1 MREYY
6 CDISLTCAFAAVII
20 VITKGGGHMK
30 IVNWAI
36 IGTGRI
42 AHTFA
47 EALQGTEGARLYAV
61 GSRTLSKAQAFAD
74 EFGFEKAYGSYD
86 ELVRDSRIDVVYI
99 ATPMASHYKDTMLCL
114 DNGLN
119 ILCEKSAALS
129 LSELDEMLAKA
140 ADKGLFFMEAMWM
153 KCRPVYLKALDWV
166 RTGRIGTPQFLKAD
180 FNSLVKYDRSD
191 RLFAPECG
199 GGALLDLSV
208 YPLTFA
214 LDFLGAQPEDITTY
228 AHIGKDGVDLSNTI
242 LLKYETAYADISAGF
257 EVPAINRAVISGDKG
272 SIVFAD
278 WFFCCCEVSLYDS
291 ETNLVE
297 KSEIPNEVN
306 GYEYEIR
313 EVHRC
318 LEHGLIES
326 SLVPHSSTRAVMKI
340 MDECRTRWGMKF
352 PGEN

>member
-1 MREYY
+1 
-6 CDISLTCAFAAVII
+6 
-20 VITKGGGHMK
+20 MK
-30 IVNWAI
+30 IINWAI

-47 EALQGTEGARLYAV
+47 QALAGTEGARLYAV
-61 GSRTLSKAQAFAD
+61 GSRTLAKAQAFAD

-86 ELVRDSRIDVVYI
+86 ELVRDSEIDVVYI

-119 ILCEKSAALS
+119 VLCEKSAALS
-129 LSELDEMLAKA
+129 LNELDKMLEKA
-140 ADKGLFFMEAMWM
+140 RSNGLFFMEAMWM
-153 KCRPVYLKALDWV
+153 KCRPVYLKALRWV
-166 RTGRIGTPQFLKAD
+166 KEGKIGTPEYLKAD
-180 FNSLVKYDRSD
+180 FSNLVKYDRSD

-199 GGALLDLSV
+199 GGALLDLAV

-214 LDFLGAQPEDITTY
+214 LDFLGREPKELTTY
-228 AHIGKDGVDLSNTI
+228 AHIGKDGVDLSNSIT
-242 LLKYETAYADISAGF
+242 LKYETAFADISSGF
-257 EVPAINRAVISGDKG
+257 ELPCNNSAVISGDKG

-291 ETNLVE
+291 ETNLIE

-318 LEHGLIES
+318 LESGLAES
-326 SLVPHSSTRAVMKI
+326 ELVPHESTRAVMKI

-352 PGEN
+352 PNE